1 MRSRRAVSSKTCM
14 IMMRHGACADGI
26 CLARKVSTRYPRRWY
41 VVDVTDGT
49 IIFTSKSLPRATQ
62 MASIV
67 RRDLRRD
74 ARKIELCYSSPPSP
88 FI

>member
-1 MRSRRAVSSKTCM
+1 M

-49 IIFTSKSLPRATQ
+49 IIFTSKSLPRAAQ

-74 ARKIELCYSSPPSP
+74 ARKLELTYKPATHPPIHLRHDP
-88 FI
+88 